1 MLGGMSEAPGRA
13 ENLPLPPTF
22 ATVDET
28 RRYRKQ
34 RLAASFR
41 LFARFG
47 YDEGVAGHITVRDP
61 EHPDCFWVNP
71 FGVYFGHIRASDLIL
86 VNEKGEVIE
95 GSYPVN
101 TAAFAIHSRVHAARP
116 DVVAAAHSHSMYG
129 KAWSS
134 LGRRLDPITQDA
146 CAFYEDHAVFDDY
159 TGVVYET
166 AEGDR
171 IAEAL
176 GPRKAVILRN
186 HGLLTVGKTVEES
199 VWWFITMDRSCQA
212 QLLAEAAGK
221 PTRITHEA
229 ALVARSQV
237 GNEMA
242 GWFQFQPLW
251 QRIVR
256 EEPDC
261 LE

>member
-1 MLGGMSEAPGRA
+1 MTEAPGRA
-13 ENLPLPPTF
+13 KNLPGPPTF
-22 ATVDET
+22 ATHAET

-34 RLAASFR
+34 RLAAAFR

-61 EHPDCFWVNP
+61 ERPDCFWVNP

-86 VNEKGEVIE
+86 VDDRGEVIE
-95 GSYPVN
+95 GAYPVN

-116 DVVAAAHSHSMYG
+116 DVIAAAHSHSMHG

-134 LGRRLDPITQDA
+134 LGRPLDPITQDA

-166 AEGDR
+166 SEGDR
-171 IAEAL
+171 IAQAL
-176 GPRKAVILRN
+176 GSRKAVILRN
-186 HGLLTVGKTVEES
+186 HGLLTVGKSVEEA

-221 PTRITHEA
+221 PTQIEHEA
-229 ALVARSQV
+229 ALVTRGQV
-237 GNEMA
+237 GSEMA
-242 GWFQFQPLW
+242 GWFQFQPMW
-251 QRIVR
+251 QKIVR
-256 EEPDC
+256 EEPEC